1 MFKYLPITSTLQE
14 MMIMVNSLPTCTIV
28 FDKNCNVIEI
38 NQLALNFLNLKTK
51 GDFKVK
57 RIGVLNDVN
66 YIKGILREL
75 ATGKEI
81 RDKSHFI
88 HCVGGQSKVVNF
100 SGCMIAGSSKMFIF
114 QFYEVAIFPNLFY
127 EIQNSPTERISPNT
141 RLINKDKGSRSVKM
155 LFDKRGRGFN
165 TAYRCYL
172 QESAILFFAR
182 KYSGLT
188 QDEVLICTLI
198 AFNMPATEIS
208 VMLNKLNSNIRA
220 SIYRIMAKFGL
231 KSIDSLYD
239 RLILELPCS
248 FD

>member
-28 FDKNCNVIEI
+28 LDRNCNVVEI
-38 NQLALNFLNLKTK
+38 NQLALNFLNVNAK

-57 RIGVLNDVN
+57 RTGVLNDVN
-66 YIKGILREL
+66 YIKGILRGL

-100 SGCMIAGSSKMFIF
+100 SACMIAGATKMFIF
-114 QFYEVAIFPNLFY
+114 QFYEVAIFPNLFL
-127 EIQNSPTERISPNT
+127 ELQDSHTEQISQST
-141 RLINKDKGSRSVKM
+141 RLINKYKSQRNVKM
-155 LFDKRGRGFN
+155 LFDKRGAN

-172 QESAILFFAR
+172 QECAIQFFAK

-198 AFNMPATEIS
+198 AFNMPANEIS
-208 VMLNKLNSNIRA
+208 VMLNKLNSNVRA
-220 SIYRIMAKFGL
+220 SISRIMAKFEL
-231 KSIDSLYD
+231 KSLDRLYD
-239 RLILELPCS
+239 RLIFELPYS

>member
-1 MFKYLPITSTLQE
+1 MFKYLPITSNLQE

-28 FDKNCNVIEI
+28 LDRHCKVVEI
-38 NQLALNFLNLKTK
+38 NQLGLKFLNVNSKE
-51 GDFKVK
+51 DFKLK
-57 RIGVLNDVN
+57 RTGVLNDVN
-66 YIKGILREL
+66 HIKGVLKEL
-75 ATGKEI
+75 ATGREI

-100 SGCMIAGSSKMFIF
+100 SACMIDGASKMFIF

-127 EIQNSPTERISPNT
+127 EIQNSPAEKISPST
-141 RLINKDKGSRSVKM
+141 RLINKDKGQRSVKM
-155 LFDKRGRGFN
+155 LFDKGGRGLN

-231 KSIDSLYD
+231 TSVDSLYE
-239 RLILELPCS
+239 RLMLELPSS